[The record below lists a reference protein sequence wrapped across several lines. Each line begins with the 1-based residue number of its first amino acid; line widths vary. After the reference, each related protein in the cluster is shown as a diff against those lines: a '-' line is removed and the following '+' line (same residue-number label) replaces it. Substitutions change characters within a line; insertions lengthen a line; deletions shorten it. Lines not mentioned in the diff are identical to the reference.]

1 MQAGFKKG
9 VKLFKHLAN
18 KQLKGVDV
26 IGVFEWIFSGPVIG
40 ALSQNNAPHW
50 LITGPQHLQT
60 SLLVSIKFWMLIRYF
75 PPSMVESCTCT
86 ECKNKIDCKS

>member
-18 KQLKGVDV
+18 KQLKGVEV

-40 ALSQNNAPHW
+40 LLSQNNAPHC
-50 LITGPQHLQT
+50 T
-60 SLLVSIKFWMLIRYF
+60 SLVNNWAPTPTNIPFSQYKVL
-75 PPSMVESCTCT
+75 
-86 ECKNKIDCKS
+86 DAH